1 MSAQKTYYILDEVI
15 YTLDGLDSPSVA
27 ADRFRATW
35 AEAASPMSHMPF
47 HRRDFTKTFIRLNG
61 EAECQGSLPQDLS
74 VGPDHG
80 LLGDIPEEV
89 EARIYVLF
97 TGDPASY
104 HMDADQEEYENDH
117 IEPQLYAMETRAGEK
132 RIRTLESLSLREF
145 VNDNIDD
152 NDADRSKL
160 YRIRTNR
167 HDHALIHGG
176 HLEQILDHI
185 FQNTGTPDGWRTES
199 TVDRIDQLERA
210 LEDHKRRVAPDAPK
224 P

>member
-1 MSAQKTYYILDEVI
+1 MTAQKTYYVLDKEIL
-15 YTLDGLDSPSVA
+15 TLDGADSLSVA
-27 ADRFRATW
+27 ADRFRAAWEKYT
-35 AEAASPMSHMPF
+35 SPST
-47 HRRDFTKTFIRLNG
+47 RGDFTHAFIQLNG
-61 EAECQGSLPQDLS
+61 EVARQGHLPELS

-89 EARIYVLF
+89 EARMYVFF
-97 TGDPASY
+97 TVDPESY

-132 RIRTLESLSLREF
+132 RIRTIESLSFREF
-145 VNDNIDD
+145 VNNHIDD

-185 FQNTGTPDGWRTES
+185 YQNTGTPDGWRTES
-199 TVDRIDQLERA
+199 TVDRIDQIERA
-210 LEDHKRRVAPDAPK
+210 LEDHRQRTATPTPK